1 MAGEATFT
9 LSEADLIATG
19 RDRLCRWLLRPKPII
34 GHLVVLGTVFGLG
47 YTLLEP
53 CGCVSAEAHVRDGAI
68 SAGAVAAWLVLYYVV
83 YYYAT
88 VPWRARK
95 TFRDNAAARSPFTV
109 TWSDESFGQS
119 SLHGTATYRW
129 EDLTHWNRLASA
141 FLIYYARRPC
151 FIVPCRALSDEQVSD
166 LDATMRR
173 VSLPQ
178 R

>member
-19 RDRLCRWLLRPKPII
+19 RDRLRRWLLRPKPII
-34 GHLVVLGTVFGLG
+34 GHLVVLAMIFGLG
-47 YTLLEP
+47 YTVIEP
-53 CGCVSAEAHVRDGAI
+53 CDCVGAKWHVRDGLI
-68 SAGAVAAWLVLYYVV
+68 STGAVAVWLVLYYLV

-95 TFRDNAAARSPFTV
+95 TLRDHAAAWSPFTV

-151 FIVPCRALSDEQVSD
+151 FIVPCRALTDEQVSD
-166 LDATMRR
+166 LDATMRHA
-173 VSLPQ
+173 SLPC